1 MTTTA
6 RLSKQPNIYPADTCL
21 LSASAVGND
30 TGPPGV
36 FYITDSI
43 YNTWSKY
50 RPSQNPGRAAG
61 LTDFKS
67 QLVLLFPSSL
77 LTLAQLI

>member
-6 RLSKQPNIYPADTCL
+6 CLSKQPNIYSADTCL
-21 LSASAVGND
+21 LSALEVGND

-43 YNTWSKY
+43 YNT
-50 RPSQNPGRAAG
+50 
-61 LTDFKS
+61 
-67 QLVLLFPSSL
+67 
-77 LTLAQLI
+77 